1 MRSNALRVTVALKV
15 DLAAVILA
23 VAALIKTFM

>member
-1 MRSNALRVTVALKV
+1 MRSNALRVTVAVKV

-23 VAALIKTFM
+23 ITALIELFM